1 MSGGTRFAG
10 LGARFCHGILTAIS
24 EEIANRGIA
33 LSLKIVQSSDGRRQR
48 SERSQVAIIEAA
60 LALMDEGILV
70 PTAQLVAD
78 RAGVGIRSFFR
89 HFPDMDSLW
98 LAADEM
104 LRESYEVLFKTDA
117 RSGALAERVSQAVA
131 LYGNAFDELSQI
143 ILNTHALMW
152 RFPKLRQNYAWHQKR
167 LRKELELWLPEVAAL
182 PSERRESV
190 HAAASF
196 EMWHRLREHQGLTA
210 TVSCDIVVRLITES
224 LSAK

>member
-33 LSLKIVQSSDGRRQR
+33 VALKIVQSSDGRRQR

-117 RSGALAERVSQAVA
+117 RSGTLTERVSRAVA

-152 RFPKLRQNYAWHQKR
+152 RFPKLRKNYAWHQKR

-182 PSERRESV
+182 PRERRESV